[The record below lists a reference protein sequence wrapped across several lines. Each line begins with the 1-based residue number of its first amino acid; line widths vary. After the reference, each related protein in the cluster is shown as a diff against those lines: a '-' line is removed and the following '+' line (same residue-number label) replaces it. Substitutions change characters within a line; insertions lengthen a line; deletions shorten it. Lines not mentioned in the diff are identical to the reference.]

1 MHHHH
6 MLLAASSASSP
17 VVAAVRFVHHV
28 LALRLQPG
36 CGQLEVVVVGRED
49 AVLLHD
55 NRCRLCHNSFP
66 RDYTNST
73 QANPKANSTPNTP
86 CASRRSLQLR
96 SRCRVTVGCRQESVV
111 LQGPPQGMSTN
122 GTTPICDSAAAT
134 GDANCSD
141 CTTQACRPLQL
152 C

>member
-36 CGQLEVVVVGRED
+36 CRQLEVVVVGRED

-55 NRCRLCHNSFP
+55 NRCRLRHNSFP

-73 QANPKANSTPNTP
+73 SDTTTNTSTNSPQANSTPNTP
-86 CASRRSLQLR
+86 CASRRSLQL
-96 SRCRVTVGCRQESVV
+96 
-111 LQGPPQGMSTN
+111 
-122 GTTPICDSAAAT
+122 
-134 GDANCSD
+134 
-141 CTTQACRPLQL
+141 
-152 C
+152 

>member
-6 MLLAASSASSP
+6 MLFAASSVSSP

-28 LALRLQPG
+28 FALRLQPG
-36 CGQLEVVVVGRED
+36 CRQLEVAVVGRED

-73 QANPKANSTPNTP
+73 ADTTTNTSTNSSQANPKANSTPNTP

-96 SRCRVTVGCRQESVV
+96 SRCRVTAWCCKVHHRGCPPTAPPPFVIP
-111 LQGPPQGMSTN
+111 QGPPQGMSTN
-122 GTTPICDSAAAT
+122 G
-134 GDANCSD
+134 
-141 CTTQACRPLQL
+141 
-152 C
+152 